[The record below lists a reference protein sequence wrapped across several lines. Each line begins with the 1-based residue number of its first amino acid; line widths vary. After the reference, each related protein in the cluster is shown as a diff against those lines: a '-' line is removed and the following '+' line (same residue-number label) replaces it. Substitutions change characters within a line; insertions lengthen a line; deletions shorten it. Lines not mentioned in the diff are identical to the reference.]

1 MTTNVFELCVYN
13 MKSIFKL
20 LLNSLRTDL
29 SESNKVAV
37 DDTESVASVDTV
49 YVSDDDKR
57 ECVINDAK
65 FGMFSMFAY
74 AWNRNKQHDENI
86 YCSKVFT
93 TACALPILVFI
104 SQWMMFIS
112 IVIHQYRLYINGA
125 CPQDAPVESKML
137 MFAVSLLYFVNS
149 FFLWDDVVDRTNK
162 RKMIPAAS
170 VVVLLDSFQEFSF
183 SLFVYI
189 SNLLIVMVTDS
200 IPDMLF
206 NCLALEFVM
215 SLDNEFERIYFGLH
229 LEDAIDIYDTMFVY
243 KQENRHLVEEKM
255 KESSVY
261 CVCRTVSWLPFKI
274 LTILF
279 MVLPIFC
286 LFMMVIG
293 TICK

>member
-1 MTTNVFELCVYN
+1 
-13 MKSIFKL
+13 
-20 LLNSLRTDL
+20 
-29 SESNKVAV
+29 
-37 DDTESVASVDTV
+37 
-49 YVSDDDKR
+49 
-57 ECVINDAK
+57 
-65 FGMFSMFAY
+65 
-74 AWNRNKQHDENI
+74 
-86 YCSKVFT
+86 
-93 TACALPILVFI
+93 
-104 SQWMMFIS
+104 
-112 IVIHQYRLYINGA
+112 
-125 CPQDAPVESKML
+125 ML

-243 KQENRHLVEEKM
+243 KQENRRLVEEKM

-274 LTILF
+274 LTVLF